1 MVIQGVTYLSDFEA
15 KKAIIEAARRMEAK
29 GFLVAGD
36 GSLSVRVG
44 PSAVWVTIS
53 GADKAALTQDMLVR
67 VDLNGKQMLSAR
79 AKPLPEDLPIHL
91 KIYQENDSVQCVLHA
106 YPPCAAIMGLQGQ
119 SVQPAAFSPAVR
131 TLGRVQ
137 LLPGQAAEPQ
147 AQAVS
152 LLCRTDKG
160 VLLQNDGCMTWGRTP
175 TEACHLVEAL
185 DYYAVVTARLG
196 SAPMSAPAVPAAP
209 ALQPAPVEAS
219 PVSTFEDRIIFIVDY
234 ILERMQENK
243 QMLRFISKNLSW
255 GIFRQAILSS
265 DDETEISIME
275 LYRTRLLENPTV
287 RLRAPE
293 TMMFLIIELAS
304 STSYST
310 ILENDPISFEE
321 LKPYLNESI
330 RAIIQNHEI
339 K

>member
-44 PSAVWVTIS
+44 PSAVWVTIA

-106 YPPCAAIMGLQGQ
+106 YPPCAAVMGLQGQ

-131 TLGRVQ
+131 ALGRVQ

-185 DYYAVVTARLG
+185 DYYAAVTARLG
-196 SAPMSAPAVPAAP
+196 HTPVSAPAVPAAP
-209 ALQPAPVEAS
+209 AVQPAPAPVEAAPAS
-219 PVSTFEDRIIFIVDY
+219 AAALNGV
-234 ILERMQENK
+234 
-243 QMLRFISKNLSW
+243 
-255 GIFRQAILSS
+255 
-265 DDETEISIME
+265 
-275 LYRTRLLENPTV
+275 TRLIRPGMGLPPLPKAQPAASAV
-287 RLRAPE
+287 PVAPV
-293 TMMFLIIELAS
+293 AS
-304 STSYST
+304 KAVPAAPAAAAAPAQPAPKAAAREDAMAEVIRRT
-310 ILENDPISFEE
+310 LQSF
-321 LKPYLNESI
+321 
-330 RAIIQNHEI
+330 Q
-339 K
+339 

>member
-44 PSAVWVTIS
+44 PSAVWVTIA

-91 KIYQENDSVQCVLHA
+91 KIYQENGSVQCVLHA
-106 YPPCAAIMGLQGQ
+106 YPPCAAVMGLQGQ

-131 TLGRVQ
+131 ALGRVQ

-185 DYYAVVTARLG
+185 DYYAAVTARLG
-196 SAPMSAPAVPAAP
+196 HTPMSAPAVPAAP
-209 ALQPAPVEAS
+209 AVQPAPAPVEAAPAS
-219 PVSTFEDRIIFIVDY
+219 AAALNGVTGLICPGMGLPPLPKAQPAASAVPVAPVASKAVPAAPAAAPAQPAPRAAAREDAMAEVIR
-234 ILERMQENK
+234 
-243 QMLRFISKNLSW
+243 
-255 GIFRQAILSS
+255 
-265 DDETEISIME
+265 
-275 LYRTRLLENPTV
+275 RTLQSL
-287 RLRAPE
+287 
-293 TMMFLIIELAS
+293 
-304 STSYST
+304 
-310 ILENDPISFEE
+310 
-321 LKPYLNESI
+321 
-330 RAIIQNHEI
+330 Q
-339 K
+339 

>member
-44 PSAVWVTIS
+44 PSAVWVTIA

-106 YPPCAAIMGLQGQ
+106 YPPCAAVMGLQGQ

-131 TLGRVQ
+131 ALGRVQ

-185 DYYAVVTARLG
+185 DYYAAVLARLG
-196 SAPMSAPAVPAAP
+196 HTPVSAPAVPAAP
-209 ALQPAPVEAS
+209 AVQPAPAPVEAAPAS
-219 PVSTFEDRIIFIVDY
+219 AAALNGV
-234 ILERMQENK
+234 
-243 QMLRFISKNLSW
+243 
-255 GIFRQAILSS
+255 
-265 DDETEISIME
+265 
-275 LYRTRLLENPTV
+275 TRLIRPGMGLPPLPKAQPAASAV
-287 RLRAPE
+287 PVAPV
-293 TMMFLIIELAS
+293 AS
-304 STSYST
+304 KAVPAAPAAAAAPAQPAPKAAAREDAMAEVIRRT
-310 ILENDPISFEE
+310 LQSF
-321 LKPYLNESI
+321 
-330 RAIIQNHEI
+330 Q
-339 K
+339 

>member
-44 PSAVWVTIS
+44 PSAVWVTIA

-106 YPPCAAIMGLQGQ
+106 YPPCAAVMGLQGQ

-131 TLGRVQ
+131 ALGRVQ
-137 LLPGQAAEPQ
+137 LLPGQAVEPQ

-196 SAPMSAPAVPAAP
+196 SAPVSAPAVPAAP
-209 ALQPAPVEAS
+209 AVQPAPAPVEAAPAS
-219 PVSTFEDRIIFIVDY
+219 AAALNGVTGLIRPGMGLPPRPKAQPAASAVPVAPAASKAVPAAPAAAAAPAQPAPKAAAREDAMAEVIR
-234 ILERMQENK
+234 
-243 QMLRFISKNLSW
+243 
-255 GIFRQAILSS
+255 
-265 DDETEISIME
+265 
-275 LYRTRLLENPTV
+275 RTLQ
-287 RLRAPE
+287 
-293 TMMFLIIELAS
+293 
-304 STSYST
+304 
-310 ILENDPISFEE
+310 SF
-321 LKPYLNESI
+321 
-330 RAIIQNHEI
+330 Q
-339 K
+339 

>member
-131 TLGRVQ
+131 ALGRVQ

-196 SAPMSAPAVPAAP
+196 SAPVSAPAVPAAP

-219 PVSTFEDRIIFIVDY
+219 PVSTAELNGVTELIRPGMGLPPLPKAQPAAPAAPAIPAAPKAVPAAPAAAPAQPAPRAAAREDAMAEVIR
-234 ILERMQENK
+234 
-243 QMLRFISKNLSW
+243 
-255 GIFRQAILSS
+255 
-265 DDETEISIME
+265 
-275 LYRTRLLENPTV
+275 RTLQ
-287 RLRAPE
+287 
-293 TMMFLIIELAS
+293 
-304 STSYST
+304 
-310 ILENDPISFEE
+310 SF
-321 LKPYLNESI
+321 S
-330 RAIIQNHEI
+330 
-339 K
+339 